1 MMAALPMH
9 LCETCS
15 TILPKLTSKVLPH
28 LDDMHIHIQLGLGHE
43 FQDDGLLQCVPNDG
57 RELSCTAIRSAL
69 LPPLTCEYSQ
79 TSPPSQSG
87 TERQEGLLTMLTAQ
101 GIDDVLEHCCR
112 E

>member
-1 MMAALPMH
+1 MMSALPMH

-15 TILPKLTSKVLPH
+15 MTLPKLTSKVLPY
-28 LDDMHIHIQLGLGHE
+28 LDDVHINIQLGLGHE
-43 FQDDGLLQCVPNDG
+43 FHDDGLLQCVPNDG
-57 RELSCTAIRSAL
+57 GEFSCTAIRFAL
-69 LPPLTCEYSQ
+69 LAPLTCEYSQ

-87 TERQEGLLTMLTAQ
+87 TEKQEGLLIMLTAQ